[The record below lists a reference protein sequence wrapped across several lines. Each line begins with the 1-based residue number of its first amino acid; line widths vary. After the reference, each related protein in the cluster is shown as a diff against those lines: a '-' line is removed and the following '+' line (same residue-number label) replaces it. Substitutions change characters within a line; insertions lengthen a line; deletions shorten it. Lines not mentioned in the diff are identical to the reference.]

1 MPFWNVAFFKQRTSG
16 HSEHTGLL
24 IFTWKVTG
32 AKIIAFLKLLQ
43 MSITIK

>member
-1 MPFWNVAFFKQRTSG
+1 MPVWNMAFFKQRTSG
-16 HSEHTGLL
+16 GGEHIGLL
-24 IFTWKVTG
+24 ILTWKETG